1 MTEFKK
7 AVAKY
12 KSDLNACYGIAVQQR
27 VYGDTDTIKNRA
39 ARRGPGRPIS
49 TGIGKKVT
57 IYLPNK
63 SLDLLDRISRDWS
76 GSRSDI
82 IQEAIARYAADLDAV
97 IQEGEAHDIAAD
109 HK

>member
-1 MTEFKK
+1 MTEFKQ
-7 AVAKY
+7 AVYKY
-12 KSDLNACYGIAVQQR
+12 KSRLNACYGVDAQR
-27 VYGDTDTIKNRA
+27 KV
-39 ARRGPGRPIS
+39 GRPVS
-49 TGIGKKVT
+49 VGVGKKIT

-97 IQEGEAHDIAAD
+97 IQEGEAH
-109 HK
+109 HG